1 VKRRFGWST
10 WWRSVMT
17 STVMGTICRITG
29 LIPRLRAV
37 VPANG
42 HSNHYR
48 AG

>member
-1 VKRRFGWST
+1 
-10 WWRSVMT
+10 MT
-17 STVMGTICRITG
+17 STVIRTVCRITG
-29 LIPRLRAV
+29 LTPRLRAV